1 MAQKAIREYDAKSI
15 LARHWDT
22 YFPKFNYPYQ
32 TILVETGEQLKKS
45 AETTHPWLKE
55 KPLVAKPDM
64 LFGKR
69 GKNGLVLFKINRP
82 GDVTLEDAI
91 KWIDEK
97 RATKQKVYFSFDG
110 DTPTGEPSEDYLTH
124 FIVEPFTPH
133 TQEQE
138 YYISATV
145 VGDDDVLYM
154 SAEGGMEVEENWDKV
169 VEVRFKITDSEEEIA
184 KRIRENIPTDVKE
197 EDKENFAE
205 FAIGFF
211 QAYRELNF
219 AYLEINPFVMQGEKI
234 ELLDMVAKLDDTAGF
249 MMVDHWGKIEFPM
262 PFGMEAKSKEE
273 QAIEEADSKTGAS
286 LKLTVLKPEAR
297 IWTMVAGGGAS
308 VVYADT
314 IADFAGIDDL
324 ANYGEYSGG
333 PTTGETRFYAETIL
347 DLMTR
352 EKDAQGR
359 DKILII
365 GGAIAN
371 FTDVAKT
378 FTGIIQA
385 FEQYADK
392 MKDVG
397 VKIYVRRGG
406 PNYEKGLKDI
416 KEAAER
422 LGLPIDVHGPDT
434 HITDIV
440 RMALE
445 EDKA

>member
-15 LARHWDT
+15 LARHWDK
-22 YFPKFNYPYQ
+22 YFPDFTYAYE
-32 TILVETGEQLKKS
+32 TVLVRNGSEL
-45 AETTHPWLKE
+45 AEAAKTKTWLNE
-55 KPLVAKPDM
+55 KALVAKPDM

-69 GKNGLVLFKINRP
+69 GKNDLVLFKDAKP
-82 GDVTLEDAI
+82 GDVSLAKAI
-91 KWIDEK
+91 SWIDEK
-97 RATKQKVYFSFDG
+97 SSSEQSVYFSFDG
-110 DTPTGEPSEDYLTH
+110 DTPVGEPSKDMLTH

-133 TQEQE
+133 TQEEE
-138 YYISATV
+138 YYISATC
-145 VGDDDVLYM
+145 VGDDDMLYM
-154 SAEGGMEVEENWDKV
+154 SAEGGMEVEEGWDEKV
-169 VEVRFKITDSEEEIA
+169 TEVAFKITDTEEQIA
-184 KRIRENIPTDVKE
+184 NKIRANIPADVAQK
-197 EDKENFAE
+197 DKEAFAK

-211 QAYRELNF
+211 KAYRELNF
-219 AYLEINPFVMQGEKI
+219 AYLEINPFVLQGNKV

-249 MMVDHWGKIEFPM
+249 MMVSEWGDVEYPTA
-262 PFGMEAKSKEE
+262 FGMEAKSPEVE
-273 QAIEEADSKTGAS
+273 AIEEADAKTGAS
-286 LKLTVLKPEAR
+286 LKLTLLKPEAR

-314 IADFAGIDDL
+314 IADFAGIEDL

-333 PTTGETRFYAETIL
+333 PTTGETKFYAETIL

-352 EKDAQGR
+352 EKDPQGR

-385 FEQYADK
+385 FENYADK
-392 MKDVG
+392 MKEVG
-397 VKIYVRRGG
+397 IKIYVRRGG

-416 KEAAER
+416 KEAADR
-422 LGLPIDVHGPDT
+422 LGLYIEVYGPET
-434 HITDIV
+434 HVTDIV

-445 EDKA
+445 EK

>member
-15 LARHWDT
+15 LARHWDV
-22 YFPKFNYPYQ
+22 YFPNFNYPYQ
-32 TILVETGEQLKKS
+32 TILVQTGDELREAAK
-45 AETTHPWLKE
+45 TTHPWLAE

-69 GKNGLVLFKINRP
+69 GKNGLVLFKVNKP
-82 GDVTLEDAI
+82 GDVTLEDAA

-97 RATKQKVYFSFDG
+97 RAEKQKVYFSFDG

-133 TQEQE
+133 DQSEE

-145 VGDDDVLYM
+145 VGDEDVLYM
-154 SAEGGMEVEENWDKV
+154 SAEGGMEVEEGWDEKV
-169 VEVRFKITDSEEEIA
+169 TEVAFPITATEEEIEA
-184 KRIRENIPTDVKE
+184 KIRENIPADVKP
-197 EDKENFAE
+197 EDKESFAE

-211 QAYRELNF
+211 KAYRELNF
-219 AYLEINPFVMQGEKI
+219 AYLEINPFVLQGNNV

-249 MMVDHWGKIEFPM
+249 MMVDHWGDIEYPTA
-262 PFGMEAKSKEE
+262 FGMEAKSPEVE
-273 QAIEEADSKTGAS
+273 AIEEADAKTGAS
-286 LKLTVLKPEAR
+286 LKLTLLKPEAR

-314 IADFAGIDDL
+314 IADFAGIEDL

-333 PTTGETRFYAETIL
+333 PTTGETKFYAETIL

-352 EKDAQGR
+352 EKDPQGR

-385 FEQYADK
+385 FENYADK

-397 VKIYVRRGG
+397 VRVYVRRGG

-416 KEAAER
+416 KEAADR
-422 LGLPIDVHGPDT
+422 LEIPIEVYGPET
-434 HITDIV
+434 HVTDIV

-445 EDKA
+445 EK

>member
-15 LARHWDT
+15 LARHWEK
-22 YFPKFNYPYQ
+22 YFPGFVYPYQ
-32 TILVETGEQLKKS
+32 TVLVQSGDELKKA
-45 AETTHPWLKE
+45 AEEQAWLKE
-55 KPLVAKPDM
+55 KALVAKPDM

-69 GKNGLVLFKINRP
+69 GKNNLVLFKVNKP
-82 GDVTLEDAI
+82 GDVTLEDAA

-97 RATKQKVYFSFDG
+97 RATKQKVYSSFDG
-110 DTPTGEPSEDYLTH
+110 DTPTGTPSEDYLTH

-133 TQEQE
+133 TQDEE

-169 VEVRFKITDSEEEIA
+169 VEVRFSITESDEEIE
-184 KRIRENIPTDVKE
+184 KKIRDNVPADVKP
-197 EDKENFAE
+197 EDKEAFAE

-211 QAYRELNF
+211 KAYRDLNF
-219 AYLEINPFVMQGEKI
+219 AYLEINPFVLQGKNV

-249 MMVDHWGKIEFPM
+249 LMADAWGDVEYPT
-262 PFGMEAKSKEE
+262 PFGMEEKSPEVK
-273 QAIEEADSKTGAS
+273 AVEEADAKTGAS
-286 LKLTVLKPEAR
+286 LKLTLLKPEAR

-314 IADFAGIDDL
+314 IADMAGIDDL

-333 PTTGETRFYAETIL
+333 PTTGETKFYAETIL

-352 EKDAQGR
+352 EKDPQGR
-359 DKILII
+359 EKILII

-385 FEQYADK
+385 FENYADK
-392 MKDVG
+392 MKEVG
-397 VKIYVRRGG
+397 VKVYVRRGG

-416 KEAAER
+416 KEAADR
-422 LGLPIDVHGPDT
+422 LGIPIEVYGPDT

-445 EDKA
+445 EK

>member
-15 LARHWDT
+15 LAKHWDKYFSGFT
-22 YFPKFNYPYQ
+22 YAY
-32 TILVETGEQLKKS
+32 ETVMVQNGSQLTEV
-45 AETTHPWLKE
+45 AEEKTWLKE
-55 KPLVAKPDM
+55 KTLVAKPDM

-69 GKNGLVLFKINRP
+69 GKNGLVLFRDSKV
-82 GDVTLEDAI
+82 GDVTLA
-91 KWIDEK
+91 KASSWIDEK
-97 RATKQKVYFSFDG
+97 ASSKQSVYFSFHG
-110 DTPTGEPSEDYLTH
+110 DTPDGEPKTDMLTH
-124 FIVEPFTPH
+124 FVVEPFAPH

-138 YYISATV
+138 YYISATC
-145 VGDDDVLYM
+145 VGDDDMLYM

-169 VEVRFKITDSEEEIA
+169 TEVAFAITDTEEEIEA
-184 KRIRENIPTDVKE
+184 KIRANIPADVADG
-197 EDKENFAE
+197 DKEGFAS

-211 QAYRELNF
+211 KAYRELNF
-219 AYLEINPFVMQGEKI
+219 AYLEINPFVMQGNKI

-249 MMVDHWGKIEFPM
+249 MMVNQWGDVEYPTS
-262 PFGMEAKSKEE
+262 FGMEEKSPEVM
-273 QAIEEADSKTGAS
+273 AIEEADSKSGAS

-314 IADFAGIDDL
+314 IADLAGIEDL

-333 PTTGETRFYAETIL
+333 PTTGETQFYAETLL

-352 EKDAQGR
+352 EKDVNGR
-359 DKILII
+359 DKVLII

-378 FTGIIQA
+378 FTGIILA
-385 FEQYADK
+385 FEKYADK
-392 MKDVG
+392 LKEVG

-416 KEAAER
+416 KEAADR
-422 LGLPIDVHGPDT
+422 LGLWIDVYGPET
-434 HITDIV
+434 HVTDIV
-440 RMALE
+440 RMAVE
-445 EDKA
+445 A

>member
-15 LARHWDT
+15 LAKHWDDFFPGFT
-22 YFPKFNYPYQ
+22 YTYETLLVANGKQ
-32 TILVETGEQLKKS
+32 ILNEANVKDWVSK
-45 AETTHPWLKE
+45 
-55 KPLVAKPDM
+55 KPLVVKPDM

-69 GKNGLVLFKINRP
+69 GKNNLVLFKDQKP
-82 GDVTLEDAI
+82 GDISLNKAAS
-91 KWIDEK
+91 WIDEK
-97 RATKQKVYFSFDG
+97 LSKPQSVYFDFDG
-110 DTPTGEPSEDYLTH
+110 DTPVGEPQIDKLTH

-133 TQEQE
+133 KQKEE
-138 YYISATV
+138 YYISATC

-154 SAEGGMEVEENWDKV
+154 SAEGGMEVEDGWSDKV
-169 VEVRFKITDSEEEIA
+169 VEVAFAITDNQDEIES
-184 KRIRENIPTDVKE
+184 KIRANIPKDIPNM
-197 EDKENFAE
+197 DKENYAK

-211 QAYRELNF
+211 EAYKKLNF
-219 AYLEINPFVMQGEKI
+219 AYLEINPFVMQDNKI

-249 MMVDHWGKIEFPM
+249 MMVEQWGDVLFPT
-262 PFGMEAKSKEE
+262 PFGMEAKSPEV
-273 QAIEEADSKTGAS
+273 QAIEEADAKTGAS
-286 LKLTVLKPEAR
+286 LKLTLLKPNAR

-314 IADFAGIDDL
+314 IADLAGIDDL

-333 PTTGETRFYAETIL
+333 PTTGETKFYAETLL

-352 EKDAQGR
+352 SEDRKGR

-385 FEQYADK
+385 FENYQDK
-392 MKDVG
+392 MKKVG
-397 VKIYVRRGG
+397 TKIFVRRGG

-416 KEAAER
+416 KKAAHDM
-422 LGLPIDVHGPDT
+422 GLYIRVYGPET
-434 HITDIV
+434 HLTEIV
-440 RMALE
+440 KIAL
-445 EDKA
+445 DKDL

>member
-15 LARHWDT
+15 LAKHWDK
-22 YFPKFNYPYQ
+22 YFPDFTYAY
-32 TILVETGEQLKKS
+32 ETVMVQNGTELT
-45 AETTHPWLKE
+45 ETAKTNAWLNE
-55 KPLVAKPDM
+55 KTLVAKPDM

-69 GKNGLVLFKINRP
+69 GKNDLVLFRDAKP
-82 GDVTLEDAI
+82 GDVSLA
-91 KWIDEK
+91 KAVSWIDEK
-97 RATKQKVYFSFDG
+97 SSTEQKVYFSFDG
-110 DTPTGEPSEDYLTH
+110 DTPTGEPSVDMLTH
-124 FIVEPFTPH
+124 FVVEPFTPH
-133 TQEQE
+133 AQEEE

-145 VGDDDVLYM
+145 VGDDDMLYM
-154 SAEGGMEVEENWDKV
+154 SAEGGMEVEEGWEEKV
-169 VEVRFKITDSEEEIA
+169 TEVAFKITDTEDQIA
-184 KRIRENIPTDVKE
+184 NKIRANVPADVAEK
-197 EDKENFAE
+197 DKAAFAE

-211 QAYRELNF
+211 KAYRELNF
-219 AYLEINPFVMQGEKI
+219 AYLEINPFVMQGNKI

-249 MMVDHWGKIEFPM
+249 MMVEEWGDISYPTA
-262 PFGMEAKSKEE
+262 FGMEAKSPEVE
-273 QAIEEADSKTGAS
+273 AIEEADAKTGAS
-286 LKLTVLKPEAR
+286 LKLTLLKPEAR

-333 PTTGETRFYAETIL
+333 PTTGETKFYAETLL

-385 FEQYADK
+385 FEEYQEK
-392 MKDVG
+392 MKEVG
-397 VKIYVRRGG
+397 IKIYVRRGG

-416 KEAAER
+416 KEAADR
-422 LGLPIDVHGPDT
+422 MGLYIEVYGPET
-434 HITDIV
+434 HVTDIV

-445 EDKA
+445 A

>member
-15 LARHWDT
+15 LARHWDK
-22 YFPKFNYPYQ
+22 YFPDFTYSFESV
-32 TILVETGEQLKKS
+32 LVRNGQELKEAAKEK
-45 AETTHPWLKE
+45 AWLNE

-69 GKNGLVLFKINRP
+69 GKNGLVLFKDKKP
-82 GDVTLEDAI
+82 GDVSLDKAAS
-91 KWIDEK
+91 WIDEK
-97 RATKQKVYFSFDG
+97 SSSKQSVYFSFDG
-110 DTPTGEPSEDYLTH
+110 DTPTGEPKVDMLTH

-133 TQEQE
+133 EQSEE
-138 YYISATV
+138 YYISATC

-154 SAEGGMEVEENWDKV
+154 SAEGGMEVEEGWDEKV
-169 VEVRFKITDSEEEIA
+169 TEVAFSITATEEEIA
-184 KRIRENIPTDVKE
+184 QKIKENVPEDVKE
-197 EDKENFAE
+197 EDKENFAK

-211 QAYRELNF
+211 KAYRELNF
-219 AYLEINPFVMQGEKI
+219 AYLEINPFVMQGNKI

-249 MMVDHWGKIEFPM
+249 LMRDEWGDVEYPTA
-262 PFGMEAKSKEE
+262 FGMEAKSPEVE
-273 QAIEEADSKTGAS
+273 AIEEADSKTGAS
-286 LKLTVLKPEAR
+286 LKLTLLKPEAR

-314 IADFAGIDDL
+314 IADMAGIEDL

-333 PTTGETRFYAETIL
+333 PTTAETKFYAETIL

-352 EKDAQGR
+352 QKDPKGR

-385 FEQYADK
+385 FENYADK
-392 MKDVG
+392 MKEVG

-416 KEAAER
+416 KEAADR
-422 LGLPIDVHGPDT
+422 LGLDIDVHGPDT
-434 HITDIV
+434 HVTDIV

-445 EDKA
+445 GDK